1 MIDSAAAEY
10 TGARL
15 VVVTPAKYPVGL
27 EIPVIA
33 RVEDESGKRVG
44 VNGVVTAAGFER
56 YPLQLL
62 RGVGSVFLPAAVE
75 PGTIS
80 YAARIQSLQTPKDI
94 VIESTTNWQTV
105 STDITASIDWGKN
118 ARVRVTGDA
127 DGALKIAPGATL
139 TIGSGSVIVVDP
151 DIEITV
157 DGHIVV
163 NGTMQQPVVFTSRD
177 RTKPWGGFIFE
188 KSTSR
193 GEFTGTILT
202 GSGAD
207 PDWFDNNPG
216 HGHSHRH
223 EQPLVFVSNGA
234 RVTLT
239 DC

>member
-1 MIDSAAAEY
+1 M
-10 TGARL
+10 
-15 VVVTPAKYPVGL
+15 
-27 EIPVIA
+27 
-33 RVEDESGKRVG
+33 
-44 VNGVVTAAGFER
+44 
-56 YPLQLL
+56 
-62 RGVGSVFLPAAVE
+62 
-75 PGTIS
+75 
-80 YAARIQSLQTPKDI
+80 
-94 VIESTTNWQTV
+94 IESVTNWQTV
-105 STDITASIDWGKN
+105 STDIAASTDWGKN
-118 ARVRVTGDA
+118 ARIRVMGDA
-127 DGALKIAPGATL
+127 DGALTIAPGATL

-163 NGTMQQPVVFTSRD
+163 NGTAQQPVVFTSRD
-177 RTKPWGGFIFE
+177 RTEPWGGFIFE

-216 HGHSHRH
+216 HGHSHRS

-239 DC
+239 DCYLTENSGQGGHGEGGYLTMTRCLIQKCISAGQYNGGAVTLVDCALVEFPSATAPFEDNDNDGLYLTGGAHSLRTA